1 MDRLSG
7 LTNQPSPLFLNALIV
22 PDYDSDRFE
31 ILDAL
36 LVAKANNPKSTPTLT
51 LGSPHEVG
59 HVEETLS
66 IEPAPPR
73 SEDAN
78 KYAYRLDRLSSD
90 SATGQPFA
98 IPSTTRTLTRLLT
111 TKT

>member
-36 LVAKANNPKSTPTLT
+36 LVANANNPKSTPTLT
-51 LGSPHEVG
+51 LGWPLDVG
-59 HVEETLS
+59 HVEQISS
-66 IEPAPPR
+66 IEPTPHR

-78 KYAYRLDRLSSD
+78 EYTQR
-90 SATGQPFA
+90 
-98 IPSTTRTLTRLLT
+98 
-111 TKT
+111 